1 MTKKE
6 FSDKMAAKAGISKS
20 DAMKA
25 YDAFLEV
32 TTDSLKAG
40 ERVSFIGFGT
50 FSVQQKEARV
60 ARNPRSGETINVP
73 AKKVLKFKAGREIAK
88 AIE

>member
-6 FSDKMAAKAGISKS
+6 FSDKMAAKAGISKT

-25 YDAFLEV
+25 YDAFLGV
-32 TTDSLKAG
+32 ATDCLKAG

-50 FSVQQKEARV
+50 FSVQEKPARV
-60 ARNPRSGETINVP
+60 ARNPRTGETINVP
-73 AKKVLKFKAGREIAK
+73 AKKVLKFKAGREISK
-88 AIE
+88 EIE